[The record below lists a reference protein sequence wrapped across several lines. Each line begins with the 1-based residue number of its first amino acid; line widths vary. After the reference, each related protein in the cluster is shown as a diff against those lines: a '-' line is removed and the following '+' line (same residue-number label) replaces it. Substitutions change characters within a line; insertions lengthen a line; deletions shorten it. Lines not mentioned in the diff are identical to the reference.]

1 MKGPSYREQNAID
14 WRVYKEILCRDAVAS
29 YKCELSRKERVDF
42 GVLNEW

>member
-1 MKGPSYREQNAID
+1 MVISALNR
-14 WRVYKEILCRDAVAS
+14 ILCRDAVPS